1 MNTRFFSL
9 RLMKMIRRKGKIGV
23 RRVIRLFDIERY
35 RKKLDSMRK
44 NRENVPLEEL
54 TTRYAK
60 PYAQLKQELSEMT
73 RQFLHETVLPGIR
86 ILPEDLEAFTEELNR
101 VIEDSGILEKIIWL
115 YDYDQVLDA
124 ALDLKYIVMNRYY
137 QLIEGDSRYD

>member
-1 MNTRFFSL
+1 
-9 RLMKMIRRKGKIGV
+9 MKMIRRKGKIGV

-60 PYAQLKQELSEMT
+60 PYAPLKQELSEMT

>member
-1 MNTRFFSL
+1 
-9 RLMKMIRRKGKIGV
+9 MIRRKGKIGV

-44 NRENVPLEEL
+44 NRKNVPLEEL

-60 PYAQLKQELSEMT
+60 PYAQLKQELNEMT

-86 ILPEDLEAFTEELNR
+86 ILPEDLEAFAEELNR

>member
-1 MNTRFFSL
+1 
-9 RLMKMIRRKGKIGV
+9 MKMIRRKGKIGV

-73 RQFLHETVLPGIR
+73 RQFLYETVLPGIR

-137 QLIEGDSRYD
+137 QLIEGDSRHD

>member
-1 MNTRFFSL
+1 
-9 RLMKMIRRKGKIGV
+9 MKMIRRKGKIGV

-86 ILPEDLEAFTEELNR
+86 ILPEDLEAFTEEMNR

>member
-1 MNTRFFSL
+1 
-9 RLMKMIRRKGKIGV
+9 MKMIRRKGKIGV
-23 RRVIRLFDIERY
+23 RMVIRLFDIERY

-60 PYAQLKQELSEMT
+60 PYTQLKQELSEMT

>member
-1 MNTRFFSL
+1 
-9 RLMKMIRRKGKIGV
+9 MIRRKGKIGV

>member
-1 MNTRFFSL
+1 
-9 RLMKMIRRKGKIGV
+9 MKMIRRKGKIGV

-44 NRENVPLEEL
+44 NRKNVPLEEL

-115 YDYDQVLDA
+115 YDYDQILDA

>member
-1 MNTRFFSL
+1 
-9 RLMKMIRRKGKIGV
+9 MKMIRRKGKIGV

-35 RKKLDSMRK
+35 QKKLDSMRK
-44 NRENVPLEEL
+44 NRKNVPLEEL

-60 PYAQLKQELSEMT
+60 PYAQLKQELNEMT

-86 ILPEDLEAFTEELNR
+86 ILPEDLEAFAEELNR

-137 QLIEGDSRYD
+137 QLIEGDGRYD

>member
-1 MNTRFFSL
+1 M
-9 RLMKMIRRKGKIGV
+9 
-23 RRVIRLFDIERY
+23 FDIERY
-35 RKKLDSMRK
+35 QKKLDSMRK
-44 NRENVPLEEL
+44 NRKNVLLEEL

-60 PYAQLKQELSEMT
+60 PYAQLKQELNEMT

-86 ILPEDLEAFTEELNR
+86 ILPEDLEAFAEELNR

-137 QLIEGDSRYD
+137 QLIEGDGRYD

>member
-1 MNTRFFSL
+1 ME
-9 RLMKMIRRKGKIGV
+9 MVRRKGKIGV
-23 RRVIRLFDIERY
+23 RRVIGLFDIERY

-44 NRENVPLEEL
+44 NRENVPLVEL

-73 RQFLHETVLPGIR
+73 RQFLYETILPGIR
-86 ILPEDLEAFTEELNR
+86 ILPEDLEPFAEELNR
-101 VIEDSGILEKIIWL
+101 VIVDSGILEKITWI

-137 QLIEGDSRYD
+137 QMIEGDDRYED

>member
-1 MNTRFFSL
+1 
-9 RLMKMIRRKGKIGV
+9 
-23 RRVIRLFDIERY
+23 
-35 RKKLDSMRK
+35 MRK

-73 RQFLHETVLPGIR
+73 RQFLYETVLPGIR

>member
-1 MNTRFFSL
+1 
-9 RLMKMIRRKGKIGV
+9 MKMIRRKGKLGV

-73 RQFLHETVLPGIR
+73 RQFLYETVLPGIR

>member
-1 MNTRFFSL
+1 MV
-9 RLMKMIRRKGKIGV
+9 RRKGKIGV
-23 RRVIRLFDIERY
+23 RRVIGLFDIERY

-44 NRENVPLEEL
+44 NRENVPLVEL

-73 RQFLHETVLPGIR
+73 RQFLYETILPGIR
-86 ILPEDLEAFTEELNR
+86 ILPEDLEPFAEELNR
-101 VIEDSGILEKIIWL
+101 VIVDSGILEKITWI

-137 QLIEGDSRYD
+137 QMIEGDDRYED

>member
-1 MNTRFFSL
+1 
-9 RLMKMIRRKGKIGV
+9 MIRRKGKIGV
-23 RRVIRLFDIERY
+23 RMVIRLFDIERY

-60 PYAQLKQELSEMT
+60 PYTQLKQELSEMT

>member
-1 MNTRFFSL
+1 
-9 RLMKMIRRKGKIGV
+9 MKMIRRKGKIGV

-124 ALDLKYIVMNRYY
+124 ALDLKYIIMNRYY

>member
-1 MNTRFFSL
+1 ML
-9 RLMKMIRRKGKIGV
+9 
-23 RRVIRLFDIERY
+23 DIERY

-44 NRENVPLEEL
+44 NRENVPLVEL

-73 RQFLHETVLPGIR
+73 RQFLHETILPGIR
-86 ILPEDLEAFTEELNR
+86 ILPEDLEPFAEELNR
-101 VIEDSGILEKIIWL
+101 VIVDSGILERITWI

-137 QLIEGDSRYD
+137 QMIEGDGRYEE

>member
-1 MNTRFFSL
+1 M
-9 RLMKMIRRKGKIGV
+9 
-23 RRVIRLFDIERY
+23 VIRLFDIERY

-60 PYAQLKQELSEMT
+60 PYTQLKQELSEMT

>member
-1 MNTRFFSL
+1 ME
-9 RLMKMIRRKGKIGV
+9 MVRRKGRIGV
-23 RRVIRLFDIERY
+23 RKVIRLFDIERY

-86 ILPEDLEAFTEELNR
+86 ILPEDLEPFAEDLNR
-101 VIEDSGILEKIIWL
+101 VIVDSGILEKITWI

-137 QLIEGDSRYD
+137 QMIEGDDRYED

>member
-1 MNTRFFSL
+1 
-9 RLMKMIRRKGKIGV
+9 MKMIRRKGKIGV

-101 VIEDSGILEKIIWL
+101 VIEDSGLLEKIIWL

>member
-1 MNTRFFSL
+1 MEL
-9 RLMKMIRRKGKIGV
+9 
-23 RRVIRLFDIERY
+23 DIELY

-60 PYAQLKQELSEMT
+60 PYAQLKQELGEMT
-73 RQFLHETVLPGIR
+73 SEFVRQTVLSGIKV
-86 ILPEDLEAFTEELNR
+86 LPEDLVFFSKELNQ
-101 VIEDSGILEKIIWL
+101 VIEKSGILEKIIWI
-115 YDYDQVLDA
+115 YDYDQVLGT

-137 QLIEGDSRYD
+137 QLIEGDSRYED

>member
-1 MNTRFFSL
+1 
-9 RLMKMIRRKGKIGV
+9 MIRRKGKIGV

-86 ILPEDLEAFTEELNR
+86 ILPEDLEAFTEEMNR

>member
-1 MNTRFFSL
+1 MNTSFFSL

-44 NRENVPLEEL
+44 NRKNVPLEEL

-60 PYAQLKQELSEMT
+60 PYAQLKQELNEMT
-73 RQFLHETVLPGIR
+73 RQFLCETVLPGIR
-86 ILPEDLEAFTEELNR
+86 ILPEDLEAFAEELNR

>member
-1 MNTRFFSL
+1 
-9 RLMKMIRRKGKIGV
+9 MKMIRRKGKIGV

-60 PYAQLKQELSEMT
+60 PYAQLTQELSEMT
-73 RQFLHETVLPGIR
+73 RQFLYETVLPGIR

>member
-1 MNTRFFSL
+1 
-9 RLMKMIRRKGKIGV
+9 MIRRKGKIGV

-73 RQFLHETVLPGIR
+73 RQFLYETVLPGIR

>member
-1 MNTRFFSL
+1 
-9 RLMKMIRRKGKIGV
+9 MKMIRRKGKIGV

-73 RQFLHETVLPGIR
+73 RQFLYETVLPGIR

-101 VIEDSGILEKIIWL
+101 AIEDSGILEKIIWL

>member
-1 MNTRFFSL
+1 
-9 RLMKMIRRKGKIGV
+9 MKMIRRKGKIGV

-73 RQFLHETVLPGIR
+73 RQFLYETVLPGIR

>member
-1 MNTRFFSL
+1 
-9 RLMKMIRRKGKIGV
+9 MKMIRRKGKIGV

>member
-1 MNTRFFSL
+1 
-9 RLMKMIRRKGKIGV
+9 MKMIRRKGKIGV

-35 RKKLDSMRK
+35 QKKLDSMRK
-44 NRENVPLEEL
+44 NRKNVLLEEL

-60 PYAQLKQELSEMT
+60 PYAQLKQELNEMT

-86 ILPEDLEAFTEELNR
+86 ILPEDLEAFAEELNR

-137 QLIEGDSRYD
+137 QLIEGDGRYD

>member
-1 MNTRFFSL
+1 
-9 RLMKMIRRKGKIGV
+9 MKMIRRKGKIGV

-44 NRENVPLEEL
+44 NRKNVPLEEL
-54 TTRYAK
+54 TTKYAK
-60 PYAQLKQELSEMT
+60 PYAQLKQELNEMT
-73 RQFLHETVLPGIR
+73 RKFLHETVLSGIR
-86 ILPEDLEAFTEELNR
+86 ILPEDLEAFAEELNR

>member
-1 MNTRFFSL
+1 
-9 RLMKMIRRKGKIGV
+9 MKMIRRKGKIGV

-35 RKKLDSMRK
+35 QKKLDSMQK
-44 NRENVPLEEL
+44 NRKNVPLEEL

-60 PYAQLKQELSEMT
+60 PYAQLKQELNEMT

-86 ILPEDLEAFTEELNR
+86 ILPEDLEAFAEELNR

-137 QLIEGDSRYD
+137 QLIEGDGRYD

>member
-1 MNTRFFSL
+1 
-9 RLMKMIRRKGKIGV
+9 MKMIRRKGKIGV

-44 NRENVPLEEL
+44 NRKNVPLEEL

-60 PYAQLKQELSEMT
+60 PYAQLKQELNEMT

-86 ILPEDLEAFTEELNR
+86 ILPEDLEAFAEELNR

>member
-1 MNTRFFSL
+1 
-9 RLMKMIRRKGKIGV
+9 MKMIRRKGKIGV

-60 PYAQLKQELSEMT
+60 PYTQLKQELSEMT

>member
-1 MNTRFFSL
+1 ME
-9 RLMKMIRRKGKIGV
+9 MIRRKGRIGV
-23 RRVIRLFDIERY
+23 RKVIRLFDIERY

-44 NRENVPLEEL
+44 NRKNVPLEEL

-60 PYAQLKQELSEMT
+60 PYAQLKQELNEMT

-86 ILPEDLEAFTEELNR
+86 ILPEDLEAFAEELNR